1 MNVAIDTS
9 AARAR
14 TSDGS
19 GPGCFSRN
27 LESPGYEV
35 LLGLQSTNLLG
46 WRHLQKEMKTAF
58 LPIHKGKQLQSMG
71 LKRVP

>member
-19 GPGCFSRN
+19 GPGCLFKEFG
-27 LESPGYEV
+27 ESGIRSVAGASINQFIGVETSPERDEDSV
-35 LLGLQSTNLLG
+35 F
-46 WRHLQKEMKTAF
+46 AD
-58 LPIHKGKQLQSMG
+58 P
-71 LKRVP
+71 